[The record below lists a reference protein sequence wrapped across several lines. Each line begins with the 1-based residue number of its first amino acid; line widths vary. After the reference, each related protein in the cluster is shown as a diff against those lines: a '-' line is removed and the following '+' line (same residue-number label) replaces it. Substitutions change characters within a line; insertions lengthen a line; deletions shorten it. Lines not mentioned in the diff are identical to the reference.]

1 MTGLREPNVP
11 RDRMRRLKGVV
22 AVANLYQSSNESK
35 TIEIEDTIREGFPFR
50 MVITLRKLGVV
61 TILNQGQGGMC
72 IRLRRGIGLG
82 IWQECFGP

>member
-61 TILNQGQGGMC
+61 TILGSVD
-72 IRLRRGIGLG
+72 ISLLRVIPG
-82 IWQECFGP
+82 E

>member
-61 TILNQGQGGMC
+61 TILDYF
-72 IRLRRGIGLG
+72 LTPEEAEGITKALSKTGAHSESG
-82 IWQECFGP
+82 